1 MQSDT
6 KMFTVDQF
14 LGVRESGDGDTEL
27 KMGQAAKMENF
38 FVTDDYNLR
47 LRPGVRR
54 FSLAADREPGVILDA
69 WSGTIGDT
77 EVMIVCDFSGGAD
90 RLFSVEKRQ
99 GEEAVF
105 CQQNGALGLTS
116 AENAY
121 VSIFPFN
128 GEVYVMSAG
137 KTVVYAGG
145 AFVEREAYIP
155 LVIAGA
161 APAGGGTTLEEINL
175 LSGSRRITY
184 SADGEST
191 VYMLPPEAAG
201 VRGVSIDGIP
211 YAVETVGSFSAE
223 NGSFVFTDA
232 PIKGVGNVEIT
243 YDVDEAAAQASRMQI
258 IRCRLH
264 EAYNGATDT
273 RLFAAGN
280 GTNVCYYT
288 GPTMD
293 GEATA
298 MYFPAM
304 NEVNVDMSGSSI
316 TGLRRHYSKLMVFK
330 QDETFTISYEPVTLT
345 DGTTTAGFYLRTM
358 NSEYGNEAFGQI
370 QTVNNYPRSV
380 AKGGIYE
387 WRVTSSYYK
396 DERYAVRISDDV
408 SRSLQNAD
416 TQKIITCD
424 DGYEK
429 TYYAFLNDAD
439 GTVLVHRYALGKEG
453 VWCIY
458 KGSLFR
464 DVRKC
469 MLFGKRVV
477 FFGETEAFELF
488 PDASVDVLAQPGGS
502 NQQIKA
508 VWESGNMSFGADF
521 RRKYSSYIYLSVRP
535 QSGTD
540 ITVTAET
547 DRRGDYLEKNVAL
560 NVFDWKNVNF
570 RNWCFN
576 TNDRPSIYRVRLK
589 VKKFVYYKLVFRIE
603 KEGATGTILGFDQ
616 QVRYASMAK

>member
-54 FSLAADREPGVILDA
+54 FSFAALREPGVILDA

-77 EVMIVCDFSGGAD
+77 EVMIICDFINGVD
-90 RLFSVEKRQ
+90 RLFSIEKKQ
-99 GEEAVF
+99 GEDAAF
-105 CQQNGALGLTS
+105 YQQNGALGLTS

-121 VSIFPFN
+121 VSIFAFS

-137 KTVVYAGG
+137 KTVVYTGG
-145 AFVEREAYIP
+145 AFVEKEAYIP

-191 VYMLPPEAAG
+191 VYVLPPEAAG
-201 VRGVSIDGIP
+201 VSGVSIDGIP
-211 YAVETVGSFSAE
+211 YAVETVGIFSAE
-223 NGSFVFTDA
+223 NGSFVFTEA

-243 YDVDEAAAQASRMQI
+243 YTIDEAAAQESRMQI

-264 EAYNGATDT
+264 EAYNGSTDT

-330 QDETFTISYEPVTLT
+330 QDETFTVSYEPVTLT
-345 DGTTTAGFYLRTM
+345 DGTTTAGFYLRPM

-370 QTVNNYPRSV
+370 QTVNNYPRSIT
-380 AKGGIYE
+380 KGGIYE

-396 DERYAVRISDDV
+396 DERYAVRISDNV

-416 TQKIITCD
+416 TQRIITCD

-439 GTVLVHRYALGKEG
+439 GTVLVHRYALGKDG

-488 PDASVDVLAQPGGS
+488 PDASVDVPAQPGGS

-535 QSGTD
+535 QAGTD